1 MPGKRARL
9 LIRDANGGEREVEI
23 SHVPFTI
30 GRQSDND
37 LVLLDNRISRSH
49 ARILEDE
56 ENYHIEDAGSRHGTM
71 VNGARISGCHSLQNG
86 DAISLGVADA
96 YSIKFIAEEAVLPD
110 LLARL
115 EHAGEGPAPQLQH
128 LGLLLQMAQIMHH
141 APALEEVLTT
151 LVDTALK
158 LTGADRG
165 LLFVVDDDGALKLQV
180 ARDRDGANLRLDITD
195 YSHRAVEKVAKT
207 GHEQVAL
214 EDRRTGTAAHETGG
228 FTQESAR
235 GVVAVPLQKLP
246 MAEMTSETIV
256 HTAPK
261 LLGVLYLDSRS
272 RPTSATG
279 LDRQVLETL
288 AVEGATVIENARLF
302 RITRQQE
309 RDRHE
314 LALARSIQQSL
325 LPRQLPEAS
334 FFDLHALTMSCQTV
348 GGDFYDVISLPG
360 NRYGLVVADVSCKGL
375 PAAMLAVTLQGAFTA
390 VASGDPDLVDLFKR
404 VNRLLCEKTPPEM
417 YATVFYGVLD
427 PSGLFQFVNAGH
439 VPPLLHKANG
449 EMQQLGSP
457 SFPLG
462 LFSFGTFA
470 IEKAALDR
478 GDQVLI
484 CSDGVSEAQNLSHD
498 FFGEARLYSLMA
510 KLAGLPANEVCTHIV
525 TELQQ
530 FAGLAPQADDITL
543 SLIRFNPPHSNP

>member
-1 MPGKRARL
+1 MPAKRARL
-9 LIRDANGGEREVEI
+9 LIRDARGGEREVEI
-23 SHVPFTI
+23 SRVPFTI

-49 ARILEDE
+49 ARILQDDE
-56 ENYHIEDAGSRHGTM
+56 GYRIEDSGSRHGTL

-96 YSIKFIAEEAVLPD
+96 YTLNFVAEEAVLPR

-115 EHAGEGPAPQLQH
+115 EHAGEGPVPQLQH
-128 LGLLLQMAQIMHH
+128 LGLLLQMAQMMHH

-151 LVDTALK
+151 LVDTSIK
-158 LTGADRG
+158 LTDADRG
-165 LLFVVDDDGALKLQV
+165 LLFVVDDNGALQMQV
-180 ARDRDGANLRLDITD
+180 ARNREAANLRLDITD
-195 YSHRAVEKVAKT
+195 YSHRVVEKVASSGREQVVLEDSKT
-207 GHEQVAL
+207 G
-214 EDRRTGTAAHETGG
+214 AAANETG
-228 FTQESAR
+228 FSREAAR

-261 LLGVLYLDSRS
+261 LLGVLYLESRS

-279 LDRQVLETL
+279 LDRQVLQTL

-302 RITRQQE
+302 RVTRQQE

-325 LPRQLPEAS
+325 LPRRLPETS

-348 GGDFYDVISLPG
+348 GGDFYDVIPLYG
-360 NRYGLVVADVSCKGL
+360 NRFGFVVADVSGKGL
-375 PAAMLAVTLQGAFTA
+375 PAAMMAVTLQGAFTA
-390 VASGDPDLVDLFKR
+390 VAAGDPGLEDLFKR
-404 VNRLLCEKTPPEM
+404 VNHLLCEKTPPEM

-439 VPPLLHKANG
+439 VPPLLRKANG
-449 EMQQLGSP
+449 EMQQLGAP

-462 LFSFGTFA
+462 LFSFGAFA
-470 IEKAALDR
+470 LEETTLQP
-478 GDQVLI
+478 GDQILI
-484 CSDGVSEAQNLSHD
+484 CSDGVSEAQNLSQE
-498 FFGEARLYSLMA
+498 FFGEKRLQALVARLA
-510 KLAGLPANEVCTHIV
+510 DLPASDACSRIVEEV
-525 TELQQ
+525 QK
-530 FAGLAPQADDITL
+530 FAGAAPQADDITL
-543 SLIRFNPPHSNP
+543 SLIRFSPPQPTL